1 MKSLGC
7 SSTWIVPVW
16 AFRRALRPELS
27 LSSYKWAAGLV
38 CVLWT
43 CYPIAVAQKTPPVLR
58 VDPFIQAIGTMKH
71 DVAHVDCLASISSA
85 P

>member
-27 LSSYKWAAGLV
+27 LSSYKCSIAWMNGS
-38 CVLWT
+38 T
-43 CYPIAVAQKTPPVLR
+43 CDWEELPS
-58 VDPFIQAIGTMKH
+58 VDLELGEEP
-71 DVAHVDCLASISSA
+71 
-85 P
+85 